1 MLLNA
6 CFALKPLALKRGFV
20 SGQRKNTT
28 FALFSADKFIFNLA
42 KRKRKLSCTQY
53 VRANFL
59 NGTLL

>member
-6 CFALKPLALKRGFV
+6 CFALKLLALKRGFV
-20 SGQRKNTT
+20 SGQRKNT

-42 KRKRKLSCTQY
+42 KRKRKLSCPQY
-53 VRANFL
+53 VRAYFL